1 MNTEKRDYTWDIV
14 RGIGILM
21 VVVGHCGPSQLA
33 HFVYLFHMGL
43 FFFVSGNFMKIK
55 VGGQFAKNVEGYIVR
70 KLKSLW
76 IPFVIFTL
84 FILCLQDFF
93 VDHAMA
99 FTRYPGKE
107 FVKTALMVL
116 AFKQV
121 DNPML
126 CPIWFLKSLFFCSI
140 FVYVVLLAIKGTKLR
155 YAFFAI
161 LYVITIV
168 LPYAP
173 ISIPSVILREM
184 TVSCI
189 IFMGYAMHQHHI
201 IERKFINRK
210 SLMFSFVVL
219 LVASFYIKIDVMTA
233 TFSYPLVFPVMT
245 FTGIVFTYNMS
256 VVLMKT
262 FKKLSLMLSYFG
274 EHSLYILLLHVMG
287 FKFLSVFLVRHYA
300 LKTTPPTNNLYNMVI
315 NENVGCCWW
324 LVYTIVGI
332 SFSLLVMYAVRM
344 IKSKLKINI

>member
-1 MNTEKRDYTWDIV
+1 MSGSKRDYTWDVV
-14 RGIGILM
+14 RGLGILM
-21 VVVGHCGPSQLA
+21 VVIGHSGPMSLV

-55 VGGQFAKNVEGYIVR
+55 TGGQFVEKVKGYTMK
-70 KLKSLW
+70 KLKTLW
-76 IPFVIFTL
+76 LPFVIFTL

-116 AFKQV
+116 VFKQV

-140 FVYVVLLAIKGTKLR
+140 FVYMVLLGIKGTKLR
-155 YAFFAI
+155 YAFFCI
-161 LYVITIV
+161 LYGITVV
-168 LPYAP
+168 LHYAP
-173 ISIPSVILREM
+173 IAIPSVILREM

-189 IFMGYAMHQHHI
+189 VFMGYAMHQHHI
-201 IERKFINRK
+201 IERKFVNSK
-210 SLMFSFVVL
+210 SLMFSFIIL
-219 LVASFYIKIDVMTA
+219 LFASFYIKIDVMTA
-233 TFSYPLVFPVMT
+233 TFSYPLVFPIMT
-245 FTGIVFTYNMS
+245 FTGIVFTYNVS

-274 EHSLYILLLHVMG
+274 EHSLYILLQHVMG
-287 FKFLSVFLVRHYA
+287 FKFVSVFLVRHYA
-300 LKTTPPTNNLYNMVI
+300 LKITPPQIICTT
-315 NENVGCCWW
+315 W
-324 LVYTIVGI
+324 
-332 SFSLLVMYAVRM
+332 
-344 IKSKLKINI
+344 